1 MTSKGC
7 TKKGGSIYR
16 YLSGYKK
23 ECIISPLFK
32 FLESAMELLVPI
44 VVSSIIDV
52 GIANG
57 DKAYIL
63 KATGVLLGFGFLGL
77 VFAVIAQYYAAK
89 AAMGFSKKLRSEMFR
104 HVESFS
110 PASFNRFGGSTLI
123 TRITADVNQVQRGV
137 NLTLRLVL
145 RSPFIVFGA
154 LIAAFIID
162 VPSASVFSIAIPL
175 LAVVVFCIMYFGIPL
190 FKKIQAKLDKVLSGV
205 KNSLSGARVIRAFGR
220 DDAEKADFDSQNDEL
235 FTEQIKAGRLTA
247 LLNPLTYVIVNVAIV
262 VLLNIDAIRVDNGTL
277 TQGEVVALYN
287 YMSQIL
293 VELVKLANL
302 IITLTKASAGAK
314 RIQTI
319 LDASTGERGEE
330 TVPES
335 GENILEFNDVGC
347 RYPSASQEAVSGVSF
362 KLKKGEILGVIGGTG
377 SGKSTLINMIPRFLE
392 KSDGEILYK
401 GRNIEDLN
409 VESLRG
415 DIGLVPQKSVL
426 FSGTVRENLTLKSD
440 EISDEELWNALDI
453 AQCAEVV
460 RGKKGGLD
468 YEIEQGGANLSGGQK
483 QRLCI
488 ARAMVGSPSL
498 LILDDSTSALDY
510 MTESKLKNKL
520 LELKEAP
527 AIIIASQRAST
538 VMKAD
543 KILVLDDGKVVG
555 FGTHDELMRDC
566 SVYIEIY
573 QSQFK

>member
-1 MTSKGC
+1 MASKGC
-7 TKKGGSIYR
+7 VKRGGSIYR

-52 GIANG
+52 GIANS
-57 DKAYIL
+57 DNAYIL

-77 VFAVIAQYYAAK
+77 IFAVIAQYYSAK
-89 AAMGFSKKLRSEMFR
+89 AAMGFSKKLRSEMFK
-104 HVESFS
+104 HVEGFS
-110 PASFNRFGGSTLI
+110 PARFNSFGGATLI

-162 VPSASVFSIAIPL
+162 VHSASVFSIAIPL
-175 LAVVVFCIMYFGIPL
+175 LGIVVFCIMYFGIPL
-190 FKKIQAKLDKVLSGV
+190 FKKIQAKLDRVLSGV

-220 DDAEKADFDSQNDEL
+220 DDAEKEAFDCQNDDL
-235 FTEQIKAGRLTA
+235 FKEQIKAGRLTA
-247 LLNPLTYVIVNVAIV
+247 FLNPLTYVIVNIAIV
-262 VLLNIDAIRVDNGTL
+262 ILLNIDAVRVDNGTL
-277 TQGEVVALYN
+277 SQGEVVALYN

-302 IITLTKASAGAK
+302 IITLTKASAGGK
-314 RIQTI
+314 RIQAV
-319 LDASTGERGEE
+319 LDTPTGEEGNEELSEGES
-330 TVPES
+330 V
-335 GENILEFNDVGC
+335 LEFNEVGC
-347 RYPSASQEAVSGVSF
+347 CYPLSSRNAVSGITF
-362 KLKKGEILGVIGGTG
+362 KLKKGEVLGIIGGTG
-377 SGKSTLINMIPRFLE
+377 SGKSTLINMIPRFLD
-392 KSDGEILYK
+392 KSEGEILYRGK
-401 GRNIEDLN
+401 RLEELN
-409 VESLRG
+409 VEKLRG
-415 DIGLVPQKSVL
+415 DIGIVPQRSVL
-426 FSGTVRENLTLKSD
+426 FGGTVRENLTLKG
-440 EISDEELWNALDI
+440 EKVSDEELWKALQV
-453 AQCAEVV
+453 AQCDEVV
-460 RGKKGGLD
+460 RSKSGGLD
-468 YEIEQGGANLSGGQK
+468 FKIEQGGANLSGGQK

-510 MTESKLKNKL
+510 MTESKLKNEL
-520 LELKEAP
+520 LQMENSP

-555 FGTHDELMRDC
+555 FGTHDELMKNC

-573 QSQFK
+573 HSQFE

>member
-1 MTSKGC
+1 MTSRSS
-7 TKKGGSIYR
+7 KKGASIYR

-57 DKAYIL
+57 DNGYVL

-77 VFAVIAQYYAAK
+77 LFAVIAQYYAAK
-89 AAMGFSKKLRSEMFR
+89 AAMGFSKKLRSEMFS
-104 HVESFS
+104 HIESFS
-110 PASFNRFGGSTLI
+110 SRSFNSFGGSTLI

-162 VPSASVFSIAIPL
+162 IPSASVFSIAIPI

-190 FKKIQAKLDKVLSGV
+190 FNKIQAKLDRVLSGV

-220 DDAEKADFDSQNDEL
+220 DDAEKKAFDTQNDQL
-235 FTEQIKAGRLTA
+235 FSEQIKAGRLTA

-262 VLLNIDAIRVDNGTL
+262 ILLNIDAIRVDNGTL

-314 RIQTI
+314 RIQEV
-319 LDASTGERGEE
+319 LDTPTGEQGS
-330 TVPES
+330 ES
-335 GENILEFNDVGC
+335 LSESYENILELNDVSC
-347 RYPSASQEAVSGVSF
+347 RYPSSSQDAISNITF

-377 SGKSTLINMIPRFLE
+377 SGKSTLINMLPRFLDVSE
-392 KSDGEILYK
+392 GELLYK
-401 GRNIEDLN
+401 GKR
-409 VESLRG
+409 VEELDVEALRG
-415 DIGLVPQKSVL
+415 DIGIVPQKSVL
-426 FSGTVRENLTLKSD
+426 FSGSVRENLTLKGDNVSD
-440 EISDEELWNALDI
+440 DELWNALRI
-453 AQCAEVV
+453 AQCDEVV
-460 RGKKGGLD
+460 RGKSGGLD
-468 YEIEQGGANLSGGQK
+468 HKIEQGGANLSGGQR

-488 ARAMVGSPSL
+488 ARAMVGHPSL

-510 MTESKLKNKL
+510 MTESKLKNEL
-520 LELKEAP
+520 LEMEDAP

-543 KILVLDDGKVVG
+543 KILVLDDGRVVG
-555 FGTHDELMRDC
+555 YGTHDELMRDC

>member
-1 MTSKGC
+1 MTSKGK
-7 TKKGGSIYR
+7 KKGSSIYR

-23 ECIISPLFK
+23 ECVISPLFK

-57 DKAYIL
+57 DNAYIL

-89 AAMGFSKKLRSEMFR
+89 AAMGFSKKLRSEMFS

-110 PASFNRFGGSTLI
+110 PARFNSFGGSTLI

-175 LAVVVFCIMYFGIPL
+175 LAVIVFCIMYFGIPR

-220 DDAEKADFDSQNDEL
+220 DDAEKRDFDAQNDEL
-235 FTEQIKAGRLTA
+235 FGEQIKAGKLTA

-262 VLLNIDAIRVDNGTL
+262 ILLNIDAIRVDNGTL

-314 RIQTI
+314 RIQAV
-319 LDASTGERGEE
+319 LDTPTG
-330 TVPES
+330 ES
-335 GENILEFNDVGC
+335 GEGVLPEICENVLEFNNVGC
-347 RYPSASQEAVSGVSF
+347 RYPSASQEAVSGISF

-377 SGKSTLINMIPRFLE
+377 SGKSTIINMIPRFLD

-401 GRNIEDLN
+401 GKKIEDLN
-409 VESLRG
+409 VEELRG

-426 FSGTVRENLTLKSD
+426 FSGTVRENLTLKGTA
-440 EISDEELWNALDI
+440 SDEELWNALRI
-453 AQCAEVV
+453 AQCDEVV
-460 RGKKGGLD
+460 KSKKGGLD

-488 ARAMVGSPSL
+488 ARAMVGAPSL

-510 MTESKLKNKL
+510 MTESRLKNEL
-520 LELKEAP
+520 LDMKDAP

-555 FGTHDELMRDC
+555 FGTHDELMCDC
-566 SVYIEIY
+566 SVYVEIY